1 MTAADH
7 LLSGPFGAVKRF
19 ALREG
24 EDSKQHVKDMSF
36 AQELVMMPP
45 FPRESAVM
53 QMRCSPALSRA
64 TASLLLSNPQQAS
77 CRHGG
82 RRTE

>member
-24 EDSKQHVKDMSF
+24 EPDSKQHVKDMSF

-45 FPRESAVM
+45 FPRESAVSHNGAPF
-53 QMRCSPALSRA
+53 REPLCCVDNLP
-64 TASLLLSNPQQAS
+64 
-77 CRHGG
+77 
-82 RRTE
+82 

>member
-53 QMRCSPALSRA
+53 HALLAGTFARHCLSSFVQPPAGVL
-64 TASLLLSNPQQAS
+64 QA
-77 CRHGG
+77 GG
-82 RRTE
+82 TQN